1 MSALFSVTVRDKD
14 EKKSK
19 VDLSLTII
27 NPDQRSFY
35 NTKSFALLLILDP
48 LQESKHKNPAIF
60 EEIPLDDITNFNLDL
75 IKKKASG
82 IIKKVDL
89 HTTENFPLPADLA
102 SRSDEEIRKFWS
114 DKEHLPQAIISIVVK
129 KPEFISHLKKG
140 MSWESGAFNI
150 V

>member
-60 EEIPLDDITNFNLDL
+60 EEIPFDDITNFNLDL

-102 SRSDEEIRKFWS
+102 S
-114 DKEHLPQAIISIVVK
+114 Q
-129 KPEFISHLKKG
+129 
-140 MSWESGAFNI
+140 NI
-150 V
+150 AA